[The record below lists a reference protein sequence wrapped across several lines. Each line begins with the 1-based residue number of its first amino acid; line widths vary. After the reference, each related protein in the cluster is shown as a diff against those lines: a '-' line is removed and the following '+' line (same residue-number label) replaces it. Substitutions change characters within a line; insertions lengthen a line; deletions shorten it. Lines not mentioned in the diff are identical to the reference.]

1 MSITII
7 RLGLKVDTSKIR
19 NTTDRY
25 PIISILMI
33 LIVLRKEKILLGS
46 KKAYIV
52 PILFVAIY

>member
-1 MSITII
+1 M